1 MSTKNAWNVS
11 ETNPRSCGADQVE
24 PGKALD
30 NSTHLGEKTAD
41 RTWECDRSMKQS
53 CGSDFVWFSNF
64 LQLFEIFK
72 VSVIAFSPKLG
83 LRYAL
88 VSYDALGTSA
98 VSIAKTEHRGITVQQ
113 LLQIEKFIQTHVRFW
128 VETSLGAFWS

>member
-1 MSTKNAWNVS
+1 MSTKNTWNVS
-11 ETNPRSCGADQVE
+11 ETNPRSCGVDQVE

-64 LQLFEIFK
+64 LKFLKFR
-72 VSVIAFSPKLG
+72 SSLSPPKLG

-113 LLQIEKFIQTHVRFW
+113 LLQIEFFI
-128 VETSLGAFWS
+128 

>member
-41 RTWECDRSMKQS
+41 RPGECETKL
-53 CGSDFVWFSNF
+53 WFRFCSF
-64 LQLFEIFK
+64 LQPFEVFK

-98 VSIAKTEHRGITVQQ
+98 VSIAKTEHRGITMQQ
-113 LLQIEKFIQTHVRFW
+113 LLQIEKFIQKHVRFW
-128 VETSLGAFWS
+128 VETPLGAFWS

>member
-41 RTWECDRSMKQS
+41 RTGECDRSMKQS
-53 CGSDFVWFSNF
+53 CGSDFVRFSNF
-64 LQLFEIFK
+64 LKFLKFHRFLSETC
-72 VSVIAFSPKLG
+72 G

-113 LLQIEKFIQTHVRFW
+113 LLQIEKFIQKHVRFW